1 MSLKSVGV
9 CSSVRP
15 STVSITDTGYSVK
28 KTRQII
34 DKLEKENFS
43 LKLKLHLME
52 KRQHP
57 ETARATADFV
67 DEDGVADLVL
77 QNQAMHNELE
87 EKHDLLRSALEAI
100 GLLEHQ
106 IVITEKQCR
115 AMLIAQQ
122 KRVSKASK
130 VRSMLINSE

>member
-1 MSLKSVGV
+1 MSLKSVEV
-9 CSSVRP
+9 MSSVRP
-15 STVSITDTGYSVK
+15 SRVSITDAGYSVNK
-28 KTRQII
+28 SRQVI

-43 LKLKLHLME
+43 LKLKLHLLE

-57 ETARATADFV
+57 ETAQAEADFV

-77 QNQAMHNELE
+77 QNQAMHNDLE

-106 IVITEKQCR
+106 IVVTEQQCQ

-130 VRSMLINSE
+130 VSSWLINSG

>member
-1 MSLKSVGV
+1 MSLKSVGAK
-9 CSSVRP
+9 SSVRP
-15 STVSITDTGYSVK
+15 STVSITDSGYSVK

-52 KRQHP
+52 ERQHP
-57 ETARATADFV
+57 ETAQAGADFT
-67 DEDGVADLVL
+67 DDDGVADLVL
-77 QNQAMHNELE
+77 QNQAMYNELE
-87 EKHDLLRSALEAI
+87 EKNDLLKSALEAI
-100 GLLEHQ
+100 GLLQNQ

-130 VRSMLINSE
+130 VRSMLINSD